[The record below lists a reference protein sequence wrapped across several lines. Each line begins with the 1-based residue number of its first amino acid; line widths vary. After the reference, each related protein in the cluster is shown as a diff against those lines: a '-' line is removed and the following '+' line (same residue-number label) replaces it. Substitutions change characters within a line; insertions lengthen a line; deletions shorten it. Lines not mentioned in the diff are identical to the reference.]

1 MTSQIRGASIELFR
15 ATSTHKRITKR
26 DFMLLQ
32 SVKLFLVTKNLMR
45 VEIATSYT
53 KNSPLDRRMGRTSL
67 QIVEVNGMQLRY
79 PKPSHVSWT
88 R

>member
-1 MTSQIRGASIELFR
+1 MTSQIRGASIESCR

-32 SVKLFLVTKNLMR
+32 SVKLFLVTKNLMMR

-79 PKPSHVSWT
+79 PKPSHVS
-88 R
+88 